1 MNNIE
6 LRYHQRTDLS
16 QISTYEELK
25 QSLGME
31 INNVQIGFVRIG
43 YLLRV
48 AQDTNILHDSGYRNM
63 EEFAWN
69 EFQLKKDAVSRFIN
83 INKKYSV
90 DGYSDKLRDEYL
102 NFGVAK
108 LSEML
113 TLPDGIVEVITPEHT
128 REQIR
133 EIKRELAEEQEITD
147 IEVMQESMEIP
158 SSVMA
163 AVDLSVLDTMN
174 KRFLY
179 HYFKTEE
186 GAEIFVRIF
195 KQIVGNYDLDDET
208 KKVMETLAPSG
219 INTLFARVPQ
229 VGKLMMNIKGFD
241 KPIEVLNMR
250 DLSQKQTL
258 AWDEMLT
265 DLHVLMPQGHTPEET
280 WEMIYAE
287 DFPTQQKAEPEPVI
301 SKMAEKPVTNT
312 LERHS
317 EQVKK
322 EPEKRVNT
330 LPKAKE
336 VAPVQK
342 TEAKMPE
349 KTEVK
354 MPTNPVNKT
363 CEPESE
369 SKEINKIEKAMEHL
383 SYIEKCLIEARWQQA
398 LFEIRDLNDEVIKLK
413 DAAKKNEMPG
423 QMSIE
428 DMEDEDGET
437 ED

>member
-1 MNNIE
+1 MNDLE
-6 LRYHQRTDLS
+6 VRYHQCTDLS

-83 INKKYSV
+83 INKRYSV
-90 DGYSDKLRDEYL
+90 DGYSDKLCDEYL

-147 IEVMQESMEIP
+147 IEVMQESAELP
-158 SSVMA
+158 TPELA

-179 HYFKTEE
+179 HYFKSEE
-186 GAEIFVRIF
+186 GAELYVRIF
-195 KQIVGNYDLDDET
+195 KCIVGNYSLDEDN
-208 KKVMETLAPSG
+208 KKVMDALAPSG

-229 VGKLMMNIKGFD
+229 VGKLMMNIKGAD
-241 KPIEVLNMR
+241 KQIEVLNMR
-250 DLSQKQTL
+250 DPSQKQTL
-258 AWDEMLT
+258 SWDELIT
-265 DLHVLMPQGHTPEET
+265 DLYVLMPRGHSPEET

-287 DFPTQQKAEPEPVI
+287 DFPSPQKAEPVQPAP
-301 SKMAEKPVTNT
+301 KMPEKPVTKT
-312 LERHS
+312 LERYS
-317 EQVKK
+317 ESVKK

-330 LPKAKE
+330 LPKVAA

-342 TEAKMPE
+342 SEPETPE
-349 KTEVK
+349 KTEPE
-354 MPTNPVNKT
+354 MPKNAINSQA
-363 CEPESE
+363 EPELE
-369 SKEINKIEKAMEHL
+369 PREINKIEKAMEHL

-398 LFEIRDLNDEVIKLK
+398 LFEIRDLNDEVIKLR
-413 DAAKKNEMPG
+413 DAAKNIDMPG

-428 DMEDEDGET
+428 DMEDESE
-437 ED
+437 EE